1 MPAVR
6 KAGSGGYGAAMLLRG
21 MHQRVAAGAVA
32 LAVVVLAGATG
43 AAADTTAA
51 PVAPARLR
59 VEVLET
65 LPHDPGAFTQGLVW
79 HAGLLLESTGLPGR
93 SSLRE
98 VEPKTGAVRRRVDLE
113 ERFFGEG
120 LALVGDRLIQLTWQ
134 HGVAFV
140 YDHFRFAETA
150 RFAYE
155 GEGWGLC
162 WDGRD
167 LVMSDGSSRLFF
179 RDPETFALRRSV
191 EVRRAGRA
199 LARINELECV
209 GDSVYANV
217 WMSDEIVVI
226 DAKDGTVTAVVDAS
240 GLLSPAERARADVLN
255 GIAYDPKSGDFYV
268 TGKLWPKLFRVR
280 FVPR

>member
-1 MPAVR
+1 
-6 KAGSGGYGAAMLLRG
+6 MLLPG
-21 MHQRVAAGAVA
+21 MRRWVAAGAVA
-32 LAVVVLAGATG
+32 LAVVVLAGALPRG
-43 AAADTTAA
+43 AAADAAAA

-98 VEPKTGAVRRRVDLE
+98 VEPKTGKVRRRVDLE

-134 HGVAFV
+134 HGVALV
-140 YDHFRFAETA
+140 YDHFRFAETK

-179 RDPETFALRRSV
+179 RDPETFALRGSV
-191 EVRRAGRA
+191 EVRRAGHA
-199 LARINELECV
+199 VARLNELECV
-209 GDSVYANV
+209 GDAVYANV
-217 WMSDEIVVI
+217 WMSDEILVI
-226 DAKDGTVTAVVDAS
+226 DKAGGTVTAVIDAS
-240 GLLSPAERARADVLN
+240 GLLSAPERARADVLN
-255 GIAYDPKSGDFYV
+255 GIAHDPKSGDFYV

>member
-1 MPAVR
+1 
-6 KAGSGGYGAAMLLRG
+6 MLLRG
-21 MHQRVAAGAVA
+21 MRRWVVAGAVA
-32 LAVVVLAGATG
+32 LAVVVLAGALPRG
-43 AAADTTAA
+43 AAAEAPAA
-51 PVAPARLR
+51 AVAPAQLR

-98 VEPKTGAVRRRVDLE
+98 VEPNTGKVRRRVDLE
-113 ERFFGEG
+113 EHFFGEG
-120 LALVGDRLIQLTWQ
+120 VALVGDRLIQLTWQ
-134 HGVAFV
+134 HGVALV
-140 YDHFRFAETA
+140 YDHFRFAETK
-150 RFAYE
+150 RFTYE

-191 EVRRAGRA
+191 EVRLRGQP

-209 GDSVYANV
+209 GGSVFANV
-217 WMSDEIVVI
+217 WMTDEIVVI
-226 DAKDGTVTAVVDAS
+226 DAKDGTVTAVIDAA
-240 GLLSPAERARADVLN
+240 GLLTPVERARADVLN
-255 GIAYDPKSGDFYV
+255 GIAHDPKSGDFYV